1 MNIHFL
7 EEFLG
12 RFICQQNE
20 IKSEV
25 LVFIRYGGAKFL
37 VSFTSGSEMLCWGF
51 FCKLRAAVWA
61 DTYPYVSFLLLHFR
75 TGNNL

>member
-1 MNIHFL
+1 MIIVNINFL

-20 IKSEV
+20 IESEI

-37 VSFTSGSEMLCWGF
+37 VSFTSGSEVLCWGF
-51 FCKLRAAVWA
+51 FLQVKSSRMGRRLNIC
-61 DTYPYVSFLLLHFR
+61 
-75 TGNNL
+75 